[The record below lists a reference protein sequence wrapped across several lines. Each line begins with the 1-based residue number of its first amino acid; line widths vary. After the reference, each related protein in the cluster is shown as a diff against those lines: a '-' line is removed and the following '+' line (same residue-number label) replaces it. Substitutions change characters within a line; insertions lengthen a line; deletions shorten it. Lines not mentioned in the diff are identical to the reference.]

1 MYKVFIND
9 QAIIFSSEEPAFQGK
24 DVLVLNEILE
34 WNPLKLVEKAS
45 SGKSV
50 VLISP
55 DPEKNLKAFIKE
67 FQLIKA
73 AGGVV
78 RKDNSAGPFLM
89 IFRIGK
95 WDLPKGK
102 IDKGENKEQAAI
114 REVEEE
120 CGVTGLN
127 IIKPLPDTFHLY
139 KVRGTWLL
147 KQTFWYEMICSGGNE
162 LKPQREENIQEVRW
176 MNEKELMFI
185 LPLCFSSIRNLLENY
200 LIKT

>member
-9 QAIIFSSEEPAFQGK
+9 QAITFSSQEPAFQGK
-24 DVLVLNEILE
+24 DVLLLNTQSE
-34 WNPLKLVEKAS
+34 WTPLKLVDKAA
-45 SGKSV
+45 SGTSV
-50 VLISP
+50 VLIS
-55 DPEKNLKAFIKE
+55 DSPEKNLKTFIKE
-67 FQLIKA
+67 FQLIRA

-78 RKDNSAGPFLM
+78 RKDELSGPVLM

-120 CGVTGLN
+120 CGVTGLS
-127 IIKPLPDTFHLY
+127 IVKSLPDTFHLY

-147 KQTFWYEMICSGGNE
+147 KQTFWYEMICSGGDE
-162 LKPQREENIQEVRW
+162 LKPQREENILEARW

-200 LIKT
+200 LVKT